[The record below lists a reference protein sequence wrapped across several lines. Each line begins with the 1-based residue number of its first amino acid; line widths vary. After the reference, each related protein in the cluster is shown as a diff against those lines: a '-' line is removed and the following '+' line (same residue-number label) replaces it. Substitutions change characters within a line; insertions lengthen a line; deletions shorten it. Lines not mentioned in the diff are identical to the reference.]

1 MYDFLFTMK
10 EEENILRVLEE
21 TKNAIE
27 KKDIVW
33 LKNLSNQTIHEAST
47 KQDSISITIAIIVY
61 SLSKILERTEYQKYP
76 DWKKL
81 YQTIIDSIDGSII
94 AAKAKDENKLKI
106 HLEKIRKSI
115 GKLSGN
121 FKKYIDEVFR
131 KASIS
136 KASRIYEHG
145 ISMEKTAKLLGV
157 TQYEIADYAGKTG
170 IPNMPE
176 GKTTDVK
183 SRIKLVE
190 LFFQ

>member
-176 GKTTDVK
+176 GKTTEVK